1 MAWIANEFNAWFGS
15 NVSHF
20 ANASGGTISIAICEN
35 KMKISGISVK
45 DLGIKIENEIN
56 VGKFKI
62 KNRDI
67 NKYKR
72 NNANDY
78 LTVVGSDGEIICE
91 NLRIPANA
99 SYIITKDQIKR
110 QKYGDSDL
118 FKDEFENK
126 Y

>member
-1 MAWIANEFNAWFGS
+1 MAWISDKFNAWFGS

-20 ANASGGTISIAICEN
+20 ANASGGTISIAISEN
-35 KMKISGISVK
+35 VVRISEISGK
-45 DLGIKIENEIN
+45 DLGIKIENEKNI
-56 VGKFKI
+56 GKFKI
-62 KNRDI
+62 KNRDFH
-67 NKYKR
+67 KYKR

-91 NLRIPANA
+91 NLRIPANY
-99 SYIITKDQIKR
+99 SYIITKDQVKR

-118 FKDEFENK
+118 FKDEYGNK

>member
-15 NVSHF
+15 NVTHL

-45 DLGIKIENEIN
+45 DLGIQIENENN
-56 VGKFKI
+56 VSKFKI
-62 KNRDI
+62 KNRDFH
-67 NKYKR
+67 KYKR
-72 NNANDY
+72 NNSNDY
-78 LTVVGSDGEIICE
+78 LTVVGNGGEIICE
-91 NLRIPANA
+91 NLRIPANE
-99 SYIITKDQIKR
+99 SYIITSDQVKR

-118 FKDEFENK
+118 FKDEHGNK